1 MEYKVGK
8 YLNVCKLIKCGND
21 FFGRSNR
28 HYCTPKCKKLQNNGK
43 TKLVNQE
50 AKGSDQKIRK
60 AIRIL
65 IDIFKPDKDGK
76 FIINWVDLDS
86 KSFPFDLPTIKIKDD
101 RYNGTMSGVGSYCFY
116 REEENF
122 IFYKN

>member
-1 MEYKVGK
+1 MEYKVGR
-8 YLNVCKLIKCGND
+8 YLNVCKYTKCGKD
-21 FFGRSNR
+21 FYGRSNR

-50 AKGSDQKIRK
+50 AKGSDLKIRK

-122 IFYKN
+122 IFYKI